1 MEVRM
6 PYDPEL
12 DKKVFYETKEF
23 DSTRVTVG
31 VFSYNNGEKKLQL
44 SRENVDQ
51 TGEWRFAKLGRMT
64 KDEVE
69 AVLPLIQAAL
79 EHME

>member
-1 MEVRM
+1 M
-6 PYDPEL
+6 PYEPDL

-23 DSTRVTVG
+23 ENTRLG
-31 VFSYNNGEKKLQL
+31 IGIFSYNNGEKKLQL
-44 SRENVDQ
+44 SRENIDQ

-64 KDEVE
+64 KEEVE
-69 AVLPLIQAAL
+69 AIIPLMQSAL